1 MTFFLLSLQ
10 SIVCIACVVA
20 VKKLGII
27 SFRNFDVQDAK
38 AWLPVSILLVNV
50 IYTGSKSLV
59 SIWYAGRPLV
69 IPERTV
75 QSNTSPYQYT
85 RFSRTSPLSLS
96 WVSGLWHVISLIV
109 LAQAY
114 GEIIWFNGR
123 ITGLTMIAFLLMV
136 SGAQRGSRR
145 VVDELSP
152 TYGKNR
158 YFLRYLQP
166 GRIRAT

>member
-59 SIWYAGRPLV
+59 SI
-69 IPERTV
+69 
-75 QSNTSPYQYT
+75 
-85 RFSRTSPLSLS
+85 
-96 WVSGLWHVISLIV
+96 
-109 LAQAY
+109 
-114 GEIIWFNGR
+114 
-123 ITGLTMIAFLLMV
+123 
-136 SGAQRGSRR
+136 
-145 VVDELSP
+145 
-152 TYGKNR
+152 
-158 YFLRYLQP
+158 
-166 GRIRAT
+166 